1 MGESG
6 ILFAQSLVVLGWVY
20 ITGLCLVLGMR
31 WVENDRGYLEAFVKS
46 ICIVATL
53 MVLWGFALKPALQT
67 VYAHL
72 SDDKTVECGTMLS
85 R

>member
-31 WVENDRGYLEAFVKS
+31 LVENARDDLEAFVKS
-46 ICIVATL
+46 ICIVVAL
-53 MVLWGFALKPALQT
+53 VVLWGFSLKPALQT
-67 VYAHL
+67 VYTYL
-72 SDDKTVECGTMLS
+72 SPNKNIECVKVK
-85 R
+85 